1 MLELDLTVGVIQ
13 QTAKSVKEETRRHFG
28 KYVVTIWRQTLSQ
41 RTTNTLAIYL
51 KGQMLQVSSGV
62 YLNASLNGRP

>member
-28 KYVVTIWRQTLSQ
+28 KYVVTIFRQTPSH
-41 RTTNTLAIYL
+41 RTTNTLAMCL
-51 KGQMLQVSSGV
+51 KRQMFEVSSGG
-62 YLNASLNGRP
+62 LFKRFP